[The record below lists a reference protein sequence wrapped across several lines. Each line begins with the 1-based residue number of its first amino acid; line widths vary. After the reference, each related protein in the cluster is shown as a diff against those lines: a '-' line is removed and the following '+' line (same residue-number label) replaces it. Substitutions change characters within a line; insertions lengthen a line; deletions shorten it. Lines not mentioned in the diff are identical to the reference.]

1 MDTVGGYDGT
11 FDDEHVLLSAG
22 VAYRNPGAG
31 TFNLHAPE
39 NPASVMVDSGGFQ
52 AATRWTGVKA
62 AERGLP
68 GRFPYSA
75 KELHDWAASDTVD
88 ADIVAGMD
96 IACEDGRELYDP
108 DAGLNFP
115 GDYRDR
121 MLESFE
127 MQKHQRAVYET
138 GDYDHDFMP
147 VIQGNR
153 LEDYEDFISLMQSE
167 GLDSYDTLAIGTV
180 CKRDDLDEI
189 LDVVELVRDYYPDKY
204 LHLFGATL
212 NIWRDQ
218 RFAGLFDSTDTAA
231 WNWGA
236 SSKAEKKE
244 FYEQYRAKTDAY
256 GKALANQNRL
266 QSAEQ

>member
-1 MDTVGGYDGT
+1 
-11 FDDEHVLLSAG
+11 
-22 VAYRNPGAG
+22 
-31 TFNLHAPE
+31 
-39 NPASVMVDSGGFQ
+39 
-52 AATRWTGVKA
+52 
-62 AERGLP
+62 
-68 GRFPYSA
+68 
-75 KELHDWAASDTVD
+75 
-88 ADIVAGMD
+88 
-96 IACEDGRELYDP
+96 
-108 DAGLNFP
+108 
-115 GDYRDR
+115 
-121 MLESFE
+121 
-127 MQKHQRAVYET
+127 
-138 GDYDHDFMP
+138 
-147 VIQGNR
+147 
-153 LEDYEDFISLMQSE
+153 MQSE
-167 GLDSYDTLAIGTV
+167 GLDNHDTLAIGTV

-244 FYEQYRAKTDAY
+244 FYERYRAKTDAY